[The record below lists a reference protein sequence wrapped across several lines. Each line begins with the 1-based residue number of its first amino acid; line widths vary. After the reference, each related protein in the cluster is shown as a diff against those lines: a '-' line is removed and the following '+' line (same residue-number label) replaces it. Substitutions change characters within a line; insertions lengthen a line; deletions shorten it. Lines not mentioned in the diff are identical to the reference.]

1 MGYTTTPL
9 KESGS
14 DPRLWLQSARSVLAR
29 KKWSKGLGPGEAGS
43 NVEHVG
49 ISWKFNNNMYKRTG
63 NCWKRLSTWLEIC
76 HGRNLKPVA
85 LHSPAAFLMGGA
97 SFAQTFVW
105 EEKPSNAAWQDMI
118 VVCHLCMWFEYE
130 DQLSTL
136 KMSKEHWLCGKS
148 LDWWQLIESFKSSN
162 PSDFTMRLKIR
173 WAEPQ
178 RIGWCGIE
186 VRWCFG
192 FSKAEPILDH
202 AMCFA
207 TCGDLNT
214 AFVGWWFWMYFS
226 AEGQN
231 GNSKYHL
238 GALLEV
244 CGILW
249 KNHGIGLHINW

>member
-1 MGYTTTPL
+1 MDVIWSQRCCILPQHFWWAEL
-9 KESGS
+9 ASL
-14 DPRLWLQSARSVLAR
+14 RLLSERRSPQMLLD
-29 KKWSKGLGPGEAGS
+29 KTWSL
-43 NVEHVG
+43 
-49 ISWKFNNNMYKRTG
+49 Y
-63 NCWKRLSTWLEIC
+63 IC
-76 HGRNLKPVA
+76 Y
-85 LHSPAAFLMGGA
+85 
-97 SFAQTFVW
+97 
-105 EEKPSNAAWQDMI
+105 
-118 VVCHLCMWFEYE
+118 LCMWFEYQ

-173 WAEPQ
+173 WAETQ

-186 VRWCFG
+186 VCWCLG

-231 GNSKYHL
+231 GNSKYHN